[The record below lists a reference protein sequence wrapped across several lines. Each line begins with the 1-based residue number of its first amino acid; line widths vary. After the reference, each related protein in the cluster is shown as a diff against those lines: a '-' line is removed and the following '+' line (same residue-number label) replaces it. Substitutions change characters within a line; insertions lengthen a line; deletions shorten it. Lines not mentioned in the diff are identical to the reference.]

1 MFDLIQNLGANMVQ
15 CGQGD
20 RVHVMSVG
28 SRVLNAA
35 EEQHERLVIDRG
47 HVPPSW

>member
-28 SRVLNAA
+28 SRVLNV